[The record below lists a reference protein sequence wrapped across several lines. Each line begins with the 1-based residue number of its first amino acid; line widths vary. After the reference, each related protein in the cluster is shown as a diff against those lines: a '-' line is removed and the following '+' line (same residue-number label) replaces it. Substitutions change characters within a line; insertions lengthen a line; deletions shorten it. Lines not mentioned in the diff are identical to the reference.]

1 MADGLARNIGGVSRS
16 LEATGQQLVGLKK
29 VNQYFVMRVFENAL
43 IECPTSSLSAL
54 RAGQ

>member
-1 MADGLARNIGGVSRS
+1 